1 MRRIWIAIGICA
13 LLGGLCAWSLF
24 YSQCEGLPI
33 LDKLEEADALA
44 QEGNIE
50 QLKEIT
56 EEIGELWDRW
66 SWNANTFIRHE
77 DLEPV
82 ESAISSMEGAL
93 RSGTIAVSYTHLDV
107 YKRQGFV
114 IQIWLEIACLQ
125 YGFQGNSLQLCSDIL
140 KNIAGNHAF
149 HIA

>member
-13 LLGGLCAWSLF
+13 LLGGLCTWSLF
-24 YSQCEGLPI
+24 YSQCESRPL

-93 RSGTIAVSYTHLDV
+93 RSGTIEHYRISCYQAAEWFRHAIRTELPT
-107 YKRQGFV
+107 
-114 IQIWLEIACLQ
+114 LA
-125 YGFQGNSLQLCSDIL
+125 
-140 KNIAGNHAF
+140 NIF
-149 HIA
+149 